1 MRPESYGLEIK
12 DEDQTGSLFSS
23 DYESS
28 SSYKMLSE
36 FPKSTYDQT
45 LKAQNQV
52 LFIFSLL
59 VLYQFLILT
68 YNVQCKLQCICREK
82 DYFCLRLL

>member
-1 MRPESYGLEIK
+1 MTSSSEEMEGFETWVLWTQNK
-12 DEDQTGSLFSS
+12 DEDHTGSLFIS
-23 DYESS
+23 DYWSS

-36 FPKSTYDQT
+36 FPESTYDLT

-68 YNVQCKLQCICREK
+68 LNVQW
-82 DYFCLRLL
+82 